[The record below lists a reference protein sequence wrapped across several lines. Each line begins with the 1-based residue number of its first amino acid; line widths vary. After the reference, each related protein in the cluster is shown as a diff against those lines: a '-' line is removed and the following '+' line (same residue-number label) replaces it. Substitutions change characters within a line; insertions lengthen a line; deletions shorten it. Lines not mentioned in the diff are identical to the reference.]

1 MDDRKSFLVRHLGL
15 RGIAIFEAAKGV
27 LALLLGVVLLSMRHK
42 DMESV
47 AGHILGFLHVNPDRR
62 FYHEV
67 LQAAGRVT
75 THGIWLF
82 VFGIVAYALIRFA
95 EAVGLWL
102 ERVWAEWFAII
113 SGSMYLPWEIYEL
126 VWRQTWIR
134 WAVLIINLLIVIYLV
149 WLRIEMHKS
158 RQQKSG
164 GTPPVAVPEPNS

>member
-1 MDDRKSFLVRHLGL
+1 MDDRKNFLVRHLGL
-15 RGIAIFEAAKGV
+15 RGIALFEAAKGG
-27 LALLLGVVLLSMRHK
+27 LALVLGFVLLSVRHR
-42 DMESV
+42 DMETI

-82 VFGIVAYALIRFA
+82 VFGVVAYAAIRFV
-95 EAVGLWL
+95 EAIGLWL

-126 VWRQTWIR
+126 ARRQTWIR
-134 WAVLIINLLIVIYLV
+134 WTIVSVNLAIVIYLV
-149 WLRIEMHKS
+149 WLRIEMHKA
-158 RQQKSG
+158 RQRNNG
-164 GTPPVAVPEPNS
+164 RPPAVPAPEHGS